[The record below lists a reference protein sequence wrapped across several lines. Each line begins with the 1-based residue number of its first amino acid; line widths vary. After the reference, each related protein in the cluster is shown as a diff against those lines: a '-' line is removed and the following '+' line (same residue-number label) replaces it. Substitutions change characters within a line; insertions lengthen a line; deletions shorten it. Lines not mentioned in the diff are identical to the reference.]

1 MIFSSMEHVIKWA
14 HTTIGL
20 PCSTEVQKNTPDEF
34 LLVDRTGGEMDYPH
48 DSPEYTISIWTRS
61 SARSEQIAHELAI
74 ALKVAPP
81 TDRNINAVFPPN
93 VFSYG
98 KQEGD
103 FVVWQ
108 VTFSMSVNIK
118 DERN

>member
-14 HTTIGL
+14 HITIGL

-48 DSPEYTISIWTRS
+48 DYPEYTISIWTRS
-61 SARSEQIAHELAI
+61 SARSEQVAHELAI
-74 ALKVAPP
+74 ALKVTPP
-81 TDRNINAVFPPN
+81 TDRNINAIFTPN

-103 FVVWQ
+103 FIVWQ